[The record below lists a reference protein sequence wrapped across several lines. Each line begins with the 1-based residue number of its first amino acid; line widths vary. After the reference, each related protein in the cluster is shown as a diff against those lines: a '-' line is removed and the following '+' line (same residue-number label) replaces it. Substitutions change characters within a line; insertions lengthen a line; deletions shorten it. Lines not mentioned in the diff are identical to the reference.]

1 MEMTTKEYLQTIEYI
16 RQYFPDYVPIPSDKT
31 IVLTLTV
38 REYFEFRQ
46 IFKHEYIYFG
56 YTRERVVIAA
66 KKFLLAAY
74 GY

>member
-1 MEMTTKEYLQTIEYI
+1 MEKIENIKEYVEAIKFI
-16 RQYFPDYVPIPSDKT
+16 RQHLPDYVAPHKT

-38 REYFEFRQ
+38 REYFEFREM
-46 IFKHEYIYFG
+46 FKHEYIYFG

-66 KKFLLAAY
+66 KKFLLTAY